1 MAGRI
6 LIPIV
11 TAFQSQGIKD
21 AVGQLDK
28 LGKKMSTTA
37 SIGSTL
43 GRSLSIGAIG
53 AGAFSFFKGAITE
66 ARNYERELKALETIF
81 GSSAPVMQ
89 EFAKN
94 AADIGLSTSAAAK
107 ASTFLGS
114 VLKQSGM
121 PMGDVIDNTQTL
133 VGLASD
139 LATVY
144 GYDVQEALTGM
155 TALFR
160 GEYDPIEKFGV
171 AMKQAEVNALVA
183 ARGQSKLTGQAKLY
197 AQQVARL
204 DLLMQRSADSQGAFA
219 RGQGTL
225 FVEQQNLNVAFKNF
239 QAIIAQ
245 AVIPPLAKL
254 MGILSDLVTQNQDA
268 LTRVFSDLAIVAEEF
283 INALVNN
290 ADDIK
295 AVVALMG
302 DIFSLAKDGAI
313 FLMRY
318 GKAIVSV
325 VIGFKAAQLVMK
337 GWIALQPLLV
347 AASYRTQGAMVAL
360 SYAADMA
367 KLKVAAA
374 TLGLSLL
381 AAGFVEV
388 GISASDAAAKTE
400 DATKKLAE
408 FGYTAGEV
416 LDINAENL
424 WANHGKEVDIL
435 TDKIKYLTQVA
446 NEYRNRADLRRKAQE
461 KKKSDAAIAAE
472 EQAIALEEFMKKL
485 AEFRKK
491 MQELLQNIIPASFVT
506 RELGAFEK
514 AVVDGFEAIYD
525 QVDQGVSDKLL
536 TKGAGKALKD
546 YAKLVR
552 TELQDIA
559 SQRDKLAK
567 KFQLGKALIADT
579 KNAVIQFANLA
590 SIMSNVSEDVVRTT
604 SFMVGQ
610 IQVTTTETVKS
621 VANAETII
629 NKFRDIVGATK
640 NFAANLTALKNMNIS
655 SELYNQI
662 LAGGL
667 EQGAAIAEALVAGGQ
682 GAVDTL
688 NGLFG
693 ELAKV
698 GGGLGEEAA
707 QVMYGAGVD
716 LSDGLIAGLLS
727 ADEKLK
733 DAATK
738 LANTF
743 RNTFNK
749 GISSTGMT
757 TNFNA
762 PKVDTGYA
770 EAAIQA
776 STASASS
783 PRVFNVTVNAGIG
796 TNGAAVGKEIVDLIQ
811 KYERTSGRVYAR
823 AV

>member
-37 SIGSTL
+37 SIGGTL
-43 GRSLSIGAIG
+43 GRSLSVGAIG

-81 GSSAPVMQ
+81 GDSAPQMQ

-94 AADIGLSTSAAAK
+94 AADIGLSTSEAAK

-121 PMGDVIDNTQTL
+121 PMGDVINNTQDL

-171 AMKQAEVNALVA
+171 AMKQVEVNSLVA
-183 ARGQSKLTGQAKLY
+183 ARGQSNLTGQAKLY

-219 RGQGTL
+219 AGQGTL

-245 AVIPPLAKL
+245 AVIPPLARL
-254 MGILSDLVTQNQDA
+254 MGILSDLVTSNQEA
-268 LTRVFSDLAIVAEEF
+268 LTQVFSDLAVVAEEF
-283 INALVNN
+283 IMALVENK
-290 ADDIK
+290 DDIGQVIK
-295 AVVALMG
+295 FMG
-302 DIFSLAKDGAI
+302 DIFNLAKEGVI
-313 FLMRY
+313 FLMNY
-318 GKAIVSV
+318 GKAILFTV
-325 VIGFKAAQLVMK
+325 GAFKAVNLLTKA
-337 GWIALQPLLV
+337 WIAIQPILV
-347 AASYRTQGAMVAL
+347 AATYASEGAMIAL
-360 SYAADMA
+360 GYAADIA
-367 KLKVAAA
+367 KLKIGAA
-374 TLGLSLL
+374 TLGISLMV
-381 AAGFVEV
+381 AYMV
-388 GISASDAAAKTE
+388 
-400 DATKKLAE
+400 E
-408 FGYTAGEV
+408 FGIT
-416 LDINAENL
+416 LNDNL
-424 WANHGKEVDIL
+424 KKIGDLATELEALGKDNPVADWNWFDLLNHEKV
-435 TDKIKYLTQVA
+435 IKALEQELKFAKQV
-446 NEYRNRADLRRKAQE
+446 NEEYRMRAILRGRAHD

-472 EQAIALEEFMKKL
+472 EQAEALGDFLKKL
-485 AEFRKK
+485 AAFRQK

-552 TELQDIA
+552 TELQQIA
-559 SQRDKLAK
+559 AQRDKLAQ

-579 KNAVIQFANLA
+579 KDAVIQFANLA
-590 SIMSNVSEDVVRTT
+590 SIMSGVSEDVTRTT
-604 SFMVGQ
+604 SYMVGKFR
-610 IQVTTTETVKS
+610 VTTTETVKS

-640 NFAANLTALKNMNIS
+640 SFASNLTALKNMNIS

-667 EQGAAIAEALVAGGQ
+667 EQGASVAESLVAGGQ
-682 GAVDTL
+682 AAVNEL
-688 NGLFG
+688 NGLFS
-693 ELAKV
+693 ELAAA

-707 QVMYGAGVD
+707 QVMYGAGID

-733 DAATK
+733 QAATT

-743 RNTFNK
+743 KTTFMK
-749 GISSTGMT
+749 GISATGVT
-757 TNFNA
+757 TGFDA

-770 EAAIQA
+770 EAAIKA

-783 PRVFNVTVNAGIG
+783 PRVFNLTVNAGVG

-811 KYERTSGRVYAR
+811 KYERTSGKIYAR
-823 AV
+823 AY